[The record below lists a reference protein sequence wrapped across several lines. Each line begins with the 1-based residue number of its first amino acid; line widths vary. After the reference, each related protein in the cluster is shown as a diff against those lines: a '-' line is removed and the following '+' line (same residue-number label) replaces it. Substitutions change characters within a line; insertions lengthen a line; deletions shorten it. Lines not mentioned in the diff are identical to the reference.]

1 MANAALRHC
10 GMSRAFV
17 RSMSTPS
24 VEFAANNAM
33 AAPAKLGLT
42 AILIPV
48 LLSTALALGAVGG
61 GVFWLIKSGKLGGVS
76 AATAAP
82 APVIVVAPPP
92 SHVLALEP
100 MIVNLSD
107 AGGRSYLRAA
117 VSLRIKDEPKSE
129 EKKEEKKDP
138 KAVDGAATAL
148 RDTTLTVLSR
158 ETADTLLAPQ
168 GRETLKGKLQQ
179 EFKLHN
185 AETPVLEV
193 YFTDF
198 LVQRG

>member
-1 MANAALRHC
+1 MR
-10 GMSRAFV
+10 G
-17 RSMSTPS
+17 MSTPS
-24 VEFAANNAM
+24 VGTAANDTV
-33 AAPAKLGLT
+33 AAPAKVGLV

-48 LLSTALALGAVGG
+48 LLSTTVTLGAVGG

-82 APVIVVAPPP
+82 APVVVVAPPP

-117 VSLRIKDEPKSE
+117 VSLRIKDEPKFN

-138 KAVDGAATAL
+138 KAADGAAAAL

-158 ETADTLLAPQ
+158 ETADTLLAPE

>member
-1 MANAALRHC
+1 MQPFAFWYGAC
-10 GMSRAFV
+10 TDEGMST
-17 RSMSTPS
+17 SS
-24 VEFAANNAM
+24 VETVANDAV
-33 AAPAKLGLT
+33 AAPPKVGLT
-42 AILIPV
+42 SILIPV
-48 LLSTALALGAVGG
+48 LLSTTLALGVVGG
-61 GVFWLIKSGKLGGVS
+61 GMFWLIKSGKLGGVQ
-76 AATAAP
+76 AASAAP
-82 APVIVVAPPP
+82 APIIVVAPPA

-117 VSLRIKDEPKSE
+117 VSLRVKDEPKAD

-158 ETADTLLAPQ
+158 ESADSLLTPD
-168 GRETLKGKLQQ
+168 GRERLKAKLQQ

-185 AETPVLEV
+185 TETPVLEI
-193 YFTDF
+193 YFTEF